1 MPRSPSNRR
10 RNKWQQPHRPLS
22 SMNSVRRS
30 ITESDGTWI
39 VQQIRSGT
47 PGKVYICP
55 GCNQDLPAST
65 PHTVAWR
72 SGDEFGWG
80 TGVGERRHWHTSC
93 FNARSRR

>member
-1 MPRSPSNRR
+1 
-10 RNKWQQPHRPLS
+10 
-22 SMNSVRRS
+22 MNSVRRS

-65 PHTVAWR
+65 QHTVAWR

-80 TGVGERRHWHTSC
+80 DRCGGASALAHLVFQRPQPSVNVPR
-93 FNARSRR
+93 